1 MAKNNK
7 ASAVRELL
15 KQGHYV
21 REIKD
26 RLGVS
31 EGYIY
36 QIKKLMKAG
45 VVGVEATPL
54 ELTEEMKELAYQV
67 TRGRQATETDPSEF
81 KEMAEERLERMLD
94 KRAEQYGS
102 FMASAETAIKIKGA
116 IHGAVARHDVHLF
129 PDQILALDMIAVKIS
144 RIVNGNASHKDSWID
159 IAGYAKLVADRL
171 EGRTR

>member
-1 MAKNNK
+1 MAKKNK

-36 QIKKLMKAG
+36 QIKKLMKTG
-45 VVGVEATPL
+45 VVSTPL
-54 ELTEEMKELAYQV
+54 ELTEEMKPKPGEFI
-67 TRGRQATETDPSEF
+67 ETDPSEF
-81 KEMAEERLERMLD
+81 KEMAQERLEHLLD

-116 IHGAVARHDVHLF
+116 IHGAIARHDVHLF

-144 RIVNGNASHKDSWID
+144 RIVNGNASHKDSWVD

-171 EGRTR
+171 EGKVR

>member
-1 MAKNNK
+1 MAKKNK

-36 QIKKLMKAG
+36 QIKKLMKTG
-45 VVGVEATPL
+45 VVSTPL
-54 ELTEEMKELAYQV
+54 ELTEEMKPKPGEFI
-67 TRGRQATETDPSEF
+67 ETDPSEF
-81 KEMAEERLERMLD
+81 KEMAQERLEHLLD

-116 IHGAVARHDVHLF
+116 IHGAIARHDVHLF

-144 RIVNGNASHKDSWID
+144 RIVNGNASHKDSWVD

>member
-1 MAKNNK
+1 MAKSNK
-7 ASAVRELL
+7 AAAIKELL

-36 QIKKLMKAG
+36 QIKKLMKTG
-45 VVGVEATPL
+45 VVSTPL
-54 ELTEEMKELAYQV
+54 ELTEDMKPKPGEFI
-67 TRGRQATETDPSEF
+67 ETDPSEF
-81 KEMAEERLERMLD
+81 KEMAQERLEHLLD

-116 IHGAVARHDVHLF
+116 IHGAIARHDVHLF

>member
-1 MAKNNK
+1 MAKKNK

-36 QIKKLMKAG
+36 QIKKLMKTG
-45 VVGVEATPL
+45 VVSTPL
-54 ELTEEMKELAYQV
+54 ELTEEMKPKPGEFI
-67 TRGRQATETDPSEF
+67 ETDPSEF
-81 KEMAEERLERMLD
+81 KEMAQERLEHLLD

-116 IHGAVARHDVHLF
+116 MHNAIARHDVHLF

>member
-1 MAKNNK
+1 MAKKNK
-7 ASAVRELL
+7 AATIKELL

-36 QIKKLMKAG
+36 QIKKLMKTG
-45 VVGVEATPL
+45 VVSTPL
-54 ELTEEMKELAYQV
+54 ELTEDMQPQPGEFI
-67 TRGRQATETDPSEF
+67 ETDPSEF
-81 KEMAEERLERMLD
+81 KEMAQERLEHLLD

-116 IHGAVARHDVHLF
+116 VHGAIARHDVHLF

-171 EGRTR
+171 EGKTR